1 MQTQTPSLNPVADI
15 VAWVRDDSWNPVP
28 LRRNV
33 DAATGVVGLANGATH
48 LRMVRDEREGSGRRH
63 NRMPVHSVLRD
74 VHAGNAMGALAALVP
89 QAAAI
94 VDAYN
99 SGHLTSREDV
109 LRAELEYVQHIRDWR
124 NDYLRNGRRRD
135 ADGLF
140 LQLETVMS
148 LGKMI
153 EITYATPTIE
163 DAFPISILGTVLD
176 TARGIEKEIVEELP
190 VFGIDVS
197 ISGLPT
203 AGLRR
208 GERWYNFVHVKAGA
222 SILDTEIAKF
232 REIASRY
239 PEDFD
244 FDLWDERLKGAA
256 LAVQRGSARTIAFG
270 RPQNQ
275 VPGLFRGNDSIE
287 KENIDFTTNDP
298 VANLAAVNAL
308 IAHQFAAVN
317 GRMDF
322 RADSIAMSPFAFMLL
337 SQQVYNSANASNAF
351 SMEMIM
357 RANPQIKTVYQ
368 ILEAQPSAADA
379 ARLVQHGMDATEA
392 AINSGGIRISGTQR
406 NAIVAYRR
414 DPKLVEIL
422 KGFDIETTVYPP
434 QADTTKAKVV
444 ESVGGLV
451 AHQPA
456 TIRIGYEDA
465 V

>member
-1 MQTQTPSLNPVADI
+1 MTTPAFSLTPNMGP
-15 VAWVRDDSWNPVP
+15 VAWVRDAQGNPVP
-28 LRRNV
+28 LTRDVV
-33 DAATGVVGLANGATH
+33 DGQYRLSNGQAH
-48 LRMVRDEREGSGRRH
+48 ARMVRDEREGGNGSRRT
-63 NRMPVHSVLRD
+63 RVPTHSVIRD
-74 VHAGNAMGALAALVP
+74 VQMKDSYGALQSRVPIAA
-89 QAAAI
+89 QIAEDFAA
-94 VDAYN
+94 
-99 SGHLTSREDV
+99 GHYKTREDV
-109 LRAELEYVQHIRDWR
+109 QRAEGEYVAAIRDWR
-124 NDYLRNGRRRD
+124 NTYLGQKRRD

-298 VANLAAVNAL
+298 VANLAAVNSL

>member
-1 MQTQTPSLNPVADI
+1 MQTQIPSLNPIADI
-15 VAWVRDDSWNPVP
+15 VAWVRDGAGNPVAV
-28 LRRNV
+28 RRNV
-33 DAATGVVGLANGATH
+33 DASGTVGLSNGATH
-48 LRMVRDEREGSGRRH
+48 LRMVRDEREGSGRRR

-74 VHAGNAMGALAALVP
+74 VRPKNIMGALSTFVP

-94 VDAYN
+94 VSDFHQ
-99 SGHLTSREDV
+99 GRLTSREDV
-109 LRAELEYVQHIRDWR
+109 LRAETEYVEHIREWR
-124 NDYLRNGRRRD
+124 NDYLRGGRGD

-163 DAFPISILGTVLD
+163 DAFPISVLGTVLD

-203 AGLRR
+203 ASLRR
-208 GERWYNFVHVKAGA
+208 GERWYNLVHVKAGA

-256 LAVQRGSARTIAFG
+256 MAVQRGVARTIAFG

-275 VPGLFRGNDSIE
+275 VPGLFRGNDAIP
-287 KENIDFTTNDP
+287 KENIDFTTADP
-298 VANLAAVNAL
+298 VANLAAVNTL
-308 IAHQFAAVN
+308 ISHQFAAVN
-317 GRMDF
+317 GRADF
-322 RADSIAMSPFAFMLL
+322 RADSLAMSPFAFMLL

-351 SMEMIM
+351 TMEMIM
-357 RANPQIKTVYQ
+357 RANQQIKAVYQ
-368 ILEAQPSAADA
+368 ILEAQPNAEDA
-379 ARLVQHGMDATEA
+379 ARLVQHGMDTTEA
-392 AINSGGIRISGTQR
+392 AINSGGIRISGSQR

-414 DPKLVEIL
+414 DPKLAEII

-434 QADTTKAKVV
+434 TDDTTKAKVV
-444 ESVGGLV
+444 ESVGGFV
-451 AHQPA
+451 AHQPS